1 MKVVLQLFDILYING
16 KSLLQQ
22 SLRQRREILRASF
35 KEEEGFL
42 YFASGADH
50 VEDGDTAPMEAL
62 MGEACVA
69 MCEGLMVKTLDQNAS
84 YEPSRRSLNWL
95 KLKKDYIDGMGVC
108 DSVDLVVIGGY
119 LGRGKRVNCYGAY
132 LMACY
137 DADKDE
143 FQSVCKVGTGFKDE
157 DLTRLTEMLRPTI
170 LGSNKRPINYN
181 VGDPLTPD
189 HWFEASFVWELQA
202 ADLSKSNVHKG
213 GIGRLDDKQRGIGL
227 RFPRFIRERSDKK
240 PEGATQAEQ
249 IVDMY
254 ISQGNDENNNGH
266 VNKEDE
272 GDDEDDDLGI

>member
-1 MKVVLQLFDILYING
+1 VKVVLQLFDILYING

-22 SLRQRREILRASF
+22 SLRQRRDILKASF
-35 KEEEGFL
+35 VEEEGFL

-50 VEDGDTAPMEAL
+50 VEDGDTAPIEAL
-62 MGEACVA
+62 MGEACAA

-108 DSVDLVVIGGY
+108 DSVDLVVIGAY
-119 LGRGKRVNCYGAY
+119 QGRGKRANCYGAY

-137 DADKDE
+137 DADRDE

-157 DLTRLTEMLRPTI
+157 ELTRLTEMLRPTI

-181 VGDPLTPD
+181 VGDLLTPD
-189 HWFEASFVWELQA
+189 VWFEASVVWELQA
-202 ADLSKSNVHKG
+202 ADLSKSNAHKG

-227 RFPRFIRERSDKK
+227 RFPRFIRERADKN
-240 PEGATQAEQ
+240 PEGATTAEQ

-254 ISQGNDENNNGH
+254 ISQGNDNENKGTSR
-266 VNKEDE
+266 
-272 GDDEDDDLGI
+272 DDGADDDDDDLGI